1 MDVVFQSSLPQNQSR
16 VENHQNLPRTSSTTA
31 NMVLLPPTRNAFH
44 PSPSMDSDTIKEIA
58 QQMIFEKL
66 AEKVAPKQTIHP
78 RDIYNAAAQ
87 HVYKRNPPVV
97 GVMGGFTWNKWMLWI
112 YIGIPVLII
121 IVMIGLVMKKQ
132 DYTNRRAALEA
143 EAVAAFEG
151 NKEEDIDHSKIYFN
165 QPWSHKEI
173 KEKKAA
179 DKAARAAAEALLA
192 GV

>member
-1 MDVVFQSSLPQNQSR
+1 
-16 VENHQNLPRTSSTTA
+16 
-31 NMVLLPPTRNAFH
+31 MVLLPPTRNAFH

-58 QQMIFEKL
+58 QQMVFEKL
-66 AEKVAPKQTIHP
+66 AEKVIPKQTIHP
-78 RDIYNAAAQ
+78 RDIYNATAHYAN
-87 HVYKRNPPVV
+87 KRSPPVV
-97 GVMGGFTWNKWMLWI
+97 GVMGGFAWKNWMMWL

-151 NKEEDIDHSKIYFN
+151 NKEEDIDHSKIEFN

-179 DKAARAAAEALLA
+179 EKAKARAAAEALLA
-192 GV
+192 NV

>member
-1 MDVVFQSSLPQNQSR
+1 
-16 VENHQNLPRTSSTTA
+16 
-31 NMVLLPPTRNAFH
+31 
-44 PSPSMDSDTIKEIA
+44 
-58 QQMIFEKL
+58 
-66 AEKVAPKQTIHP
+66 
-78 RDIYNAAAQ
+78 
-87 HVYKRNPPVV
+87 
-97 GVMGGFTWNKWMLWI
+97 MLWI

-121 IVMIGLVMKKQ
+121 LVMIGLVMNKQ

-179 DKAARAAAEALLA
+179 EKAKAREAAEALLA
-192 GV
+192 NV

>member
-1 MDVVFQSSLPQNQSR
+1 
-16 VENHQNLPRTSSTTA
+16 
-31 NMVLLPPTRNAFH
+31 MVLLPPTRNAFQ
-44 PSPSMDSDTIKEIA
+44 PSPSMDSNTIKEIA
-58 QQMIFEKL
+58 QQMVVEKI
-66 AEKVAPKQTIHP
+66 AEKVTLKQTLHP
-78 RDIYNAAAQ
+78 RNIYNAAVQ
-87 HVYKRNPPVV
+87 YTKRSNPPTV
-97 GVMGGFTWNKWMLWI
+97 GVMGGFTWKKWMMWL

-121 IVMIGLVMKKQ
+121 LVMIGLVMKKQ

-179 DKAARAAAEALLA
+179 AKAAARAVAEAEK
-192 GV
+192 V

>member
-1 MDVVFQSSLPQNQSR
+1 
-16 VENHQNLPRTSSTTA
+16 
-31 NMVLLPPTRNAFH
+31 
-44 PSPSMDSDTIKEIA
+44 MDSDTIKEIA
-58 QQMIFEKL
+58 LQMAVDKL
-66 AEKVAPKQTIHP
+66 AQMLPKQTIHP

-87 HVYKRNPPVV
+87 HANKRSPPVV

-112 YIGIPVLII
+112 YIGIPVVII
-121 IVMIGLVMKKQ
+121 LVMIGLVMNKQ

-179 DKAARAAAEALLA
+179 EKAKARAAAEALLA
-192 GV
+192 NV